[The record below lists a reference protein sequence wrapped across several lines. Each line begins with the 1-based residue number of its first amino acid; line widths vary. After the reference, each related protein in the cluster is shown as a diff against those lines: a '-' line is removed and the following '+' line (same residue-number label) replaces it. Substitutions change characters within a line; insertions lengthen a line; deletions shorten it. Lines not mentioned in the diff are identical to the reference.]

1 MQTTIGEF
9 SGSDGNTALRT
20 PYIGFNPNADFWRA
34 EGISHYNALQFQAT
48 KRMSHG
54 LMVNASYTYSH
65 SLDEGS
71 GLGSGLFFNGNN
83 PLQPSTAY
91 ASSDF
96 DRTHVLTISYVYQF
110 PTLLNASRI
119 VDKVVNGWGIQGVTV
134 AESGEPFSVID
145 FSGTA
150 ASVYFSAD
158 DFITNP
164 ILPLAPGISP
174 QQATQGGTDNAFKSG
189 PLAGI
194 RVPYVNPNDFSI
206 PFLSPGQS
214 GVPPCGLTTA
224 GTTACD
230 TLETGYGGTGR
241 NVFRAPFQT
250 RFDFSVFQELQ
261 GHGARRAEIPGR
273 CIQHFQ
279 PSEFRYAEYRL

>member
-1 MQTTIGEF
+1 
-9 SGSDGNTALRT
+9 
-20 PYIGFNPNADFWRA
+20 
-34 EGISHYNALQFQAT
+34 
-48 KRMSHG
+48 MSHNF
-54 LMVNASYTYSH
+54 MINASYTFSH

-96 DRTHVLTISYVYQF
+96 DRTHVFTISYVYQL
-110 PTLLNASRI
+110 PTIKNASRAVNAI
-119 VDKVVNGWGIQGVTV
+119 ANGWGVQGVTV
-134 AESGEPFSVID
+134 AQSGEPFSVID

-150 ASVYFSAD
+150 ASIYFSAD

-164 ILPLAPGISP
+164 ILPLAAGITP
-174 QQATQGGTDNAFKSG
+174 KQATQGGTDGAFTSG

-214 GVPPCGLTTA
+214 GVPPCGPTTA

-250 RFDFSVFQELQ
+250 RFDFSVFKNFKVTERVALKFQ
-261 GHGARRAEIPGR
+261 ADAFNI
-273 CIQHFQ
+273 FNQ
-279 PSEFRYAEYRL
+279 PSFDTPNSNFELNACFNPFPCFNPQPLTASSPNPKNFGVISQTVGSNRFLQLAMHLTF